1 MGKGDD
7 FIFDDTKKILINDD
21 VIVKAIQ
28 EIYSDQVKEIV
39 KKKLQENPRL
49 ENELKDAI
57 KDYVKGKLLEAA
69 AQGKILKVV
78 AELGLISMPDS
89 FRDEIVK
96 VVLKSLGPEIDTIL
110 KNAL

>member
-1 MGKGDD
+1 MAKGDD
-7 FIFDDTKKILINDD
+7 FIFDDTRKILINDD
-21 VIVKAIQ
+21 IIVRAVQ
-28 EIYSDQVKEIV
+28 EIYSDQVKEII

-69 AQGKILKVV
+69 AQGKMLKVV

-89 FRDEIVK
+89 FRDEIIK
-96 VVLKSLGPEIDTIL
+96 AILKSLGPEIDTIL
-110 KNAL
+110 KNTL

>member
-21 VIVKAIQ
+21 IIVKAIQ

>member
-1 MGKGDD
+1 MAKGDD
-7 FIFDDTKKILINDD
+7 FIFDDTRKILINDD
-21 VIVKAIQ
+21 IIVKAVQ
-28 EIYSDQVKEIV
+28 EIYSDQVKEII

-69 AQGKILKVV
+69 AQGKMLKVV

-89 FRDEIVK
+89 FRDEIIK
-96 VVLKSLGPEIDTIL
+96 AILKSLGPEIDTIL
-110 KNAL
+110 KNTL